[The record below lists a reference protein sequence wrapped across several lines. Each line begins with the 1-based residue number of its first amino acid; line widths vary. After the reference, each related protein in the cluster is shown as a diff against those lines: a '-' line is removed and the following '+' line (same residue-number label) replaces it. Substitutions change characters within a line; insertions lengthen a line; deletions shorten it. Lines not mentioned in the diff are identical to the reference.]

1 MPDIKVEIKQ
11 YVSFT
16 PDTGEIYSIG
26 PCSSHPGYESIE
38 VTEEQIAPIKTYKD
52 KMEDY
57 KVVFSSV
64 SKRYQLRKLEN
75 NVIEHS
81 FTLNQVKEK
90 SKDPYFD
97 VIFSVDKN
105 KNSCYINTIEDLS
118 NVKFDSNIMF
128 SITKKNDPH
137 FLIKSVDYTVGERL
151 CFQADLDEP
160 YSIYTDS
167 NSLRCVYEEIQ

>member
-57 KVVFSSV
+57 TRSGS
-64 SKRYQLRKLEN
+64 
-75 NVIEHS
+75 
-81 FTLNQVKEK
+81 
-90 SKDPYFD
+90 
-97 VIFSVDKN
+97 
-105 KNSCYINTIEDLS
+105 
-118 NVKFDSNIMF
+118 
-128 SITKKNDPH
+128 
-137 FLIKSVDYTVGERL
+137 
-151 CFQADLDEP
+151 
-160 YSIYTDS
+160 
-167 NSLRCVYEEIQ
+167 